1 MAELYPYNKEYG
13 KGALIETHLTQ
24 SFTRYTPISVPG
36 ARRTVNAKIEVS
48 PIGANNSST
57 QTKIATTISYIENF
71 NYEWPQPWFAQYV
84 INGKETYRHS
94 GEHPMG
100 AGEKKVNYIVANVEP
115 KSDGTF
121 GSVIYKYTCLRHGF
135 INEDIN
141 LSPYIPS
148 LFYTNPTARINS
160 FGYDRESLILNYNI
174 TYGHNKYFIENESGH
189 LPPKDTDSHLRI
201 TFANGDTYTFPLRAN
216 AANILTQ
223 DKTITD
229 DIRHIKAGE
238 LIQYELFLL
247 ATNGKTNTI
256 KGTYQIP
263 ATVHNIKIYDLDLAE
278 NSAATKLPYALIN
291 NEKATNFAVPG
302 VTFSGNNDYVATID
316 QNGIVTP
323 HHAGSVTFTIRSH
336 DDIGGNVTVSKTF
349 YIRPLGGFPFGPD
362 AEQTDYLS
370 AEIANRV
377 ISACQQVAAKQQI
390 TIQDITTFRGYTTKV
405 REVRDVVY
413 KINAN
418 VKTIADAKR
427 ITYDA
432 EKLTF
437 SETNTNE
444 EWYYMTNEWLR
455 LMPLFKPY
463 A

>member
-1 MAELYPYNKEYG
+1 MAELYPHNQEYG
-13 KGALIETHLTQ
+13 KGALIETHRKLA
-24 SFTRYTPISVPG
+24 FDLYTPVSDG
-36 ARRTVNAKIEVS
+36 RRTVNMQIEVW
-48 PIGANNSST
+48 PKGIQGA
-57 QTKIATTISYIENF
+57 KATHVETYIEYTEQIEYSIEQ
-71 NYEWPQPWFAQYV
+71 NYFIQLKV
-84 INGKETYRHS
+84 NGKETTRQSNFFKAGS
-94 GEHPMG
+94 GT
-100 AGEKKVNYIVANVEP
+100 KRTQRKRIDVEP
-115 KSDGTF
+115 NADGTF
-121 GSVIYKYTCLRHGF
+121 GTAIYNYTCLQHGF
-135 INEDIN
+135 IDSNFN
-141 LSPYIPS
+141 FSNYIRK
-148 LFYTNPTARINS
+148 LYYTTPTARINS
-160 FGYDRESLILNYNI
+160 YGYDRENLVLNFNI
-174 TYGHNKYFIENESGH
+174 TYGHDRYYIENESGYG
-189 LPPKDTDSHLRI
+189 PAKETDSHFRI

-238 LIQYELFLL
+238 LIQYEMFLL

-291 NEKATNFAVPG
+291 NEKATNFAEPG

-377 ISACQQVAAKQQI
+377 ISACQQVAAKQKI